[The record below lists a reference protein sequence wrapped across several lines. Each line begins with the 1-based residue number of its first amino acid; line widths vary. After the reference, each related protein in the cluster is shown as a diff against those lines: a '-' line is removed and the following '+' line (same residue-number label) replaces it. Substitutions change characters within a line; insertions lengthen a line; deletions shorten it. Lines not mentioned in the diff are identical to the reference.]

1 VANTI
6 KQSQPQQE
14 NQPVKNLINEAKQIA
29 ADAAAEGRPL
39 NDAERAT
46 VEQALA
52 GAKALKA
59 DAELRNAVEA
69 LGAEIGSAKPAADA
83 PKGNTAGER
92 LVNDPSFKAWHA
104 AATQTGS
111 FDGRSVT
118 NSPFVPVAGMKA
130 TITGASD
137 DYAGTLVDAFRV
149 PGADASYARDNS
161 VLAQLSATRVNSDVV
176 DLARVLY
183 YGGGASVNNAAG
195 VAEGTAPSES
205 TMKFEKVSIPVR
217 DFRAFLPVSNRALAD
232 VAQLGGL
239 VDAFLRSGI
248 LEAVEDEIV
257 SGDGSGETIEGI
269 LEVSG
274 TQSVAFDTDLL
285 TTIRKAITAV
295 RYTGN
300 ARGALA
306 VAMHPADMEQLDLLA
321 DSGTFYF
328 GGPAA
333 NVTPTVWGIP
343 RIASV
348 AIPEG
353 TAVVGEWSQGMLF
366 ERAPIAIQLAPQHS
380 DFATRGLTAVVA
392 SWRGTFGVMQPAK
405 FAIADLTSGS

>member
-1 VANTI
+1 M
-6 KQSQPQQE
+6 
-14 NQPVKNLINEAKQIA
+14 KNLINEAKQIA
-29 ADAAAEGRPL
+29 ADAAAEGRAL
-39 NDAERAT
+39 TDAERAT

-59 DAELRNAVEA
+59 DADLRKAVED
-69 LGAEIGSAKPAADA
+69 LGAEIGSVKPEADA
-83 PKGNTAGER
+83 PKGRTVGER
-92 LVNDPSFKAWHA
+92 LVNDPAFKSWHA
-104 AATQTGS
+104 AATQGGH

-118 NSPFVPVAGMKA
+118 NSPFISVGAKA

-149 PGADASYARDNS
+149 AGADASYARENS

-183 YGGGASVNNAAG
+183 YGGGQSVNNAAG

-257 SGDGSGETIEGI
+257 SGDGTGETIEGI
-269 LEVSG
+269 LNVSG

-285 TTIRKAITAV
+285 TTIRKGITAV

-306 VAMHPADMEQLDLLA
+306 VAMNPADMEQLDLLA

-333 NVTPTVWGIP
+333 NVTPTIWGIP

-353 TAVVGEWSQGMLF
+353 QAVVGEWSQGMLF
-366 ERAPIAIQLAPQHS
+366 ERAPISVALHPQHS
-380 DFATRGLTAVVA
+380 DFATKGLTAVVA

-405 FAIADLTSGS
+405 FAICDLTSGS

>member
-1 VANTI
+1 M
-6 KQSQPQQE
+6 
-14 NQPVKNLINEAKQIA
+14 KNLINEAKTIA
-29 ADAAAEGRPL
+29 AEAAAEGRPL
-39 NDAERAT
+39 TDAERAT

-59 DAELRNAVEA
+59 DAELRSAVET
-69 LGAEIGSAKPAADA
+69 LGAELGNVKPEIDA
-83 PKGNTAGER
+83 PKGKTAGER
-92 LVNDPSFKAWHA
+92 LVNDPAFKSWHA
-104 AATQTGS
+104 AATSQGS

-137 DYAGTLVDAFRV
+137 DYAGTLIDAYRV
-149 PGADASYARDNS
+149 PGADASYARENS
-161 VLAQLSATRVNSDVV
+161 VLAQLSATRVNTDVV

-183 YGGGASVNNAAG
+183 YGGGQSVNNSAG
-195 VAEGTAPSES
+195 VAEGNAPTES

-232 VAQLGGL
+232 ASQLAGL

-257 SGDGSGETIEGI
+257 SGDGTGETIEGI

-274 TQSVAFDTDLL
+274 TQSVAFETDLL

-306 VAMHPADMEQLDLLA
+306 VVMNPADMEQLDLLSE
-321 DSGTFYF
+321 SGTFYF

-348 AIPEG
+348 AMPEG
-353 TAVVGEWSQGMLF
+353 QCVVGEWSQGMLF
-366 ERAPIAIQLAPQHS
+366 ERAPISVALHPQHS
-380 DFATRGLTAVVA
+380 DFATKGLTAVVA

-405 FAIADLTSGS
+405 FAIADLTAGS

>member
-1 VANTI
+1 M
-6 KQSQPQQE
+6 
-14 NQPVKNLINEAKQIA
+14 KNLINEAKQMA
-29 ADAAAEGRPL
+29 AEAAAEGRAL
-39 NDAERAT
+39 TDAERST

-59 DAELRNAVEA
+59 DAELRKAVED
-69 LGAEIGSAKPAADA
+69 LGAEIGSAKPEADA
-83 PKGNTAGER
+83 PKGNTPGER
-92 LVNDPSFKAWHA
+92 LVQDPAFKAWHT
-104 AATQTGS
+104 AATQGGQ
-111 FDGRSVT
+111 FDGRSVN
-118 NSPFVPVAGMKA
+118 NSPFISVGAKA
-130 TITGASD
+130 TITGASN
-137 DYAGTLVDAFRV
+137 DYAGTLIDAFRV
-149 PGADASYARDNS
+149 AGADASYARENS
-161 VLAQLSATRVNSDVV
+161 ILAQLSATRVNSDVV

-183 YGGGASVNNAAG
+183 YGGGQSVNNAAG
-195 VAEGTAPSES
+195 VAEGSAPSES

-217 DFRAFLPVSNRALAD
+217 DVRAFLPVSNRAIAD
-232 VAQLGGL
+232 ASQLGGL

-248 LEAVEDEIV
+248 LEQVEDEII

-274 TQSVAFDTDLL
+274 TQSVAFDTDIL

-306 VAMHPADMEQLDLLA
+306 VAMNPADMEQLDLLA

-348 AIPEG
+348 AVPEG
-353 TAVVGEWSQGMLF
+353 TAVLGEWAQGMLF
-366 ERAPIAIQLAPQHS
+366 ERAPISVALHPQHS

-405 FAIADLTSGS
+405 FAICDLTSGS

>member
-1 VANTI
+1 M
-6 KQSQPQQE
+6 
-14 NQPVKNLINEAKQIA
+14 KNLINEAKQMA
-29 ADAAAEGRPL
+29 SEAAAEGRAL
-39 NDAERAT
+39 TDAERST

-59 DAELRNAVEA
+59 DAELRKAVED
-69 LGAEIGSAKPAADA
+69 LGAEIGSAKPETNAV
-83 PKGNTAGER
+83 KGNTPGER
-92 LVNDPSFKAWHA
+92 LVNDPAFKAWHTSA
-104 AATQTGS
+104 MQGGQ
-111 FDGRSVT
+111 FDGRSVN
-118 NSPFVPVAGMKA
+118 NSPFISVGAKA

-137 DYAGTLVDAFRV
+137 DYAGTLIDAFRV
-149 PGADASYARDNS
+149 AGADTSYARENS
-161 VLAQLSATRVNSDVV
+161 ILAQLSATRVNSDVV

-183 YGGGASVNNAAG
+183 YGGGQSVNNAAG
-195 VAEGTAPSES
+195 VTEGTAPSES

-217 DFRAFLPVSNRALAD
+217 DVRAFLPVSNRAIAD
-232 VAQLGGL
+232 ASQLGGL

-248 LEAVEDEIV
+248 LEQVEDEII

-274 TQSVAFDTDLL
+274 TQSVAFDTDIL

-300 ARGALA
+300 ARGALT
-306 VAMHPADMEQLDLLA
+306 VAMNPADMEQLDLLSDA
-321 DSGTFYF
+321 GTFYF

-348 AIPEG
+348 AVPEG
-353 TAVVGEWSQGMLF
+353 TAVLGEWSQGMLF
-366 ERAPIAIQLAPQHS
+366 ERAPISVALHPQHS

-405 FAIADLTSGS
+405 FAICDLTSGS

>member
-1 VANTI
+1 M
-6 KQSQPQQE
+6 
-14 NQPVKNLINEAKQIA
+14 KNLINEAKQIA
-29 ADAAAEGRPL
+29 ADAAAEGRAL
-39 NDAERAT
+39 TDAERST

-59 DAELRNAVEA
+59 DAELRKAVED
-69 LGAEIGSAKPAADA
+69 LGAEIGSAKPATDA
-83 PKGNTAGER
+83 PKGRTPGER
-92 LVNDPSFKAWHA
+92 LINDAAFKAWHT
-104 AATQTGS
+104 AATQGGQ
-111 FDGRSVT
+111 FDGRSVN
-118 NSPFVPVAGMKA
+118 NSPFIAIGAKA

-149 PGADASYARDNS
+149 PGADASYARENN
-161 VLAQLSATRVNSDVV
+161 VLGQLSATRVNSDVV

-183 YGGGASVNNAAG
+183 YAGGASVNNAAG

-205 TMKFEKVSIPVR
+205 DMKFEKVSIPVR
-217 DFRAFLPVSNRALAD
+217 DMRAFLPVSNRALAD
-232 VAQLGGL
+232 AAQLGGL
-239 VDAFLRSGI
+239 VDTFLRSGL
-248 LEAVEDEIV
+248 LEQVEDEV
-257 SGDGSGETIEGI
+257 LTGDGSGETLEGI
-269 LEVSG
+269 LEISG

-295 RYTGN
+295 RFTGN

-306 VAMHPADMEQLDLLA
+306 VVMNPANMEQLDLLA
-321 DSGTFYF
+321 DEGIYYF

-333 NVTPTVWGIP
+333 NVTPTIWGIP

-348 AIPEG
+348 AMPEG
-353 TAVVGEWSQGMLF
+353 QCVVGEWSQGMLF
-366 ERAPIAIQLAPQHS
+366 ERAPISVALHPQHS

-405 FAIADLTSGS
+405 FAICDLTAGA

>member
-1 VANTI
+1 M
-6 KQSQPQQE
+6 
-14 NQPVKNLINEAKQIA
+14 KNLINEAKQIA
-29 ADAAAEGRPL
+29 ADAAAEGRAL
-39 NDAERAT
+39 TDAERAT

-59 DAELRNAVEA
+59 DADLRKAVED
-69 LGAEIGSAKPAADA
+69 LGAEIGSVKPEADA
-83 PKGNTAGER
+83 PKGRTVGER
-92 LVNDPSFKAWHA
+92 LVNDPAFKSWHA
-104 AATQTGS
+104 AATQNGH
-111 FDGRSVT
+111 FDGRGVA
-118 NSPFVPVAGMKA
+118 NSPFISVGAKA

-149 PGADASYARDNS
+149 PGADTSYARENS

-195 VAEGTAPSES
+195 VTEGTAPSES

-257 SGDGSGETIEGI
+257 SGDGTGETIEGI
-269 LEVSG
+269 LNISG
-274 TQSVAFDTDLL
+274 TQSVAFDTDIL

-306 VAMHPADMEQLDLLA
+306 VAMNPADMEQLDLLSDA
-321 DSGTFYF
+321 GTFYF

-353 TAVVGEWSQGMLF
+353 QAVVGEWSQGMLF
-366 ERAPIAIQLAPQHS
+366 ERAPISVALHPAHS

-405 FAIADLTSGS
+405 FAICDLTAGS